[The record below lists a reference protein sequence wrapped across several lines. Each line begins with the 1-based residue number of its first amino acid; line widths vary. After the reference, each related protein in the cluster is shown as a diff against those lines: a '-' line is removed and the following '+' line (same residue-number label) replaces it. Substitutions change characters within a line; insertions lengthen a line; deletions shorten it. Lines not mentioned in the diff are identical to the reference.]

1 MTENI
6 QKEPANDVQQD
17 DMKWTVLESEYLF
30 RRPWLTARRDK
41 VRLPNGNINPEFY
54 VLEYPDWVNVIAITD
69 EGRFIIERQYRHG
82 IGSAGWEIPAGV
94 CEKGETPEQAARR
107 ELLEETGYGD
117 GEWTL
122 SLVSA
127 PNASTSNNHCY
138 SFVATGGHRG
148 HQRPPE
154 DPRGSPG
161 ADALR
166 PDPSGHHAQP
176 PLEILRRALLE
187 YYGIFLPT
195 GDYDV

>member
-69 EGRFIIERQYRHG
+69 
-82 IGSAGWEIPAGV
+82 GV

-138 SFVATGGHRG
+138 SFVATGVRKITGQHLEAT
-148 HQRPPE
+148 E
-154 DPRGSPG
+154 DISVHLKTREEVLELMLSGQIRQATMLSPLWKYF
-161 ADALR
+161 AE
-166 PDPSGHHAQP
+166 H
-176 PLEILRRALLE
+176 
-187 YYGIFLPT
+187 F
-195 GDYDV
+195 